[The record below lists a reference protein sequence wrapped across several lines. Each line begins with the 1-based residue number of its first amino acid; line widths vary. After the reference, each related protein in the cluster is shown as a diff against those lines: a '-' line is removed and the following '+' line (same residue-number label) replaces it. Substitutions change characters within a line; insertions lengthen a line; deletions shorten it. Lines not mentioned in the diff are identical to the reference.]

1 MKTNAR
7 AGSDIPKALGYQR
20 GKEDTLRTPTIVYE
34 SFSQETS
41 IYWFT
46 QINFIWYQNS
56 ELMSTLN
63 ANLSELLKETANLQV
78 ISEWVSDLEQDF
90 CNNKIINNKV
100 LECDRKSAIWL

>member
-1 MKTNAR
+1 
-7 AGSDIPKALGYQR
+7 
-20 GKEDTLRTPTIVYE
+20 
-34 SFSQETS
+34 
-41 IYWFT
+41 
-46 QINFIWYQNS
+46 
-56 ELMSTLN
+56 MSTLN